1 MVERVTNGNFAAG
14 LSGWSYGS
22 TCPPGYFYIY
32 VEYDGDEPY
41 PLYCSISAL
50 ATTGTTHIQQVV
62 DLTDVEL
69 LEFDIVPGINEW
81 DEPLGWG
88 YLWIDDDIAAIW
100 NTYEWEWTH
109 YSINVTAITGTHI
122 IKFEVFGGG
131 FDSGIQIANVS
142 AIAPDGPIKPVAA
155 FHATPL
161 SGVAPLQVQFT
172 DDSTNT
178 PTSWIWDFGA
188 GILSD
193 LQNPLVTYLG
203 AGTYTVKLIA
213 TNAAGSDQ
221 ETKTDYITVAPPIP
235 RYKPSWS
242 LNICTPE

>member
-1 MVERVTNGNFAAG
+1 M
-14 LSGWSYGS
+14 Y
-22 TCPPGYFYIY
+22 PGYW
-32 VEYDGDEPY
+32 YDNPGWVR
-41 PLYCSISAL
+41 LY
-50 ATTGTTHIQQVV
+50 
-62 DLTDVEL
+62 
-69 LEFDIVPGINEW
+69 
-81 DEPLGWG
+81 
-88 YLWIDDDIAAIW
+88 IDDQIVYDAPGDYDEYLPVSVNIA
-100 NTYEWEWTH
+100 EW
-109 YSINVTAITGTHI
+109 IGTHVLSFRVRGVDEAAAMM
-122 IKFEVFGGG
+122 IKM
-131 FDSGIQIANVS
+131 IS
-142 AIAPDGPIKPVAA
+142 AIAPDGPIIPVAA

-193 LQNPLVTYLG
+193 IQNPLVTYLG

-221 ETKTDYITVAPPIP
+221 ETKTDYIAVAPPIP

-242 LNICTPE
+242 LNICTPT